1 MRDFIEKLIDGKTLS
16 RQEAVQAC
24 EKLCET
30 DNFIQPAA
38 LLALM
43 SARGETA
50 DELCGF
56 IEVMKRSMIKV
67 PFSGAAVDIVG
78 TGGDGA
84 NTVNISTAASIVV
97 ASCHATVI
105 KHGNRASSSSCGS
118 ADFLEACGVTLYTH
132 PEQALACVEKNNY
145 VFLHKPAY
153 HPLADRLKELRKD
166 LQIRTIF
173 NLLGPLLD
181 PAEVQYLVLGVY
193 TPDIMPLYADALIKE
208 NCKHA
213 FVVHGNGL
221 DELNCIGVNQV
232 IEIQDG
238 RQSAFELDPA
248 DYGLRYCELKD
259 LKGGSPDYNV
269 EVLTAVLKGE
279 RPGAITDTIALNAGV
294 ALYTVGAVDTIQ
306 SGIDLA
312 LESLAAG
319 KPFVKLQQIVEFFA
333 DA

>member
-1 MRDFIEKLIDGKTLS
+1 MRELIEKLIDGKTLS
-16 RQEAVQAC
+16 RQESAKAC
-24 EKLCET
+24 ELLCEA

-56 IEVMKRSMIKV
+56 IEVMKEAMIKV
-67 PFSGAAVDIVG
+67 PFSGAAIDIVG

-84 NTVNISTAASIVV
+84 NTVNISTAASLVA
-97 ASCHATVI
+97 ASCGAVVI

-118 ADFLEACGVTLYTH
+118 ADFLEGCGVELYTK
-132 PEQALACVEKNNY
+132 PEQALACIEKNNY
-145 VFLHKPAY
+145 VYLHKPAY
-153 HPLADRLKELRKD
+153 HPIADRLKDLRKE

-181 PAEVQYLVLGVY
+181 PAEVKYLVLGVY
-193 TPDIMPLYADALIKE
+193 TQDIMQLYADALIKE
-208 NCKHA
+208 NVEHA

-238 RQSAFELDPA
+238 TQTYFELDPKE
-248 DYGLRYCELKD
+248 YGLKYCELAD
-259 LKGGSPDYNV
+259 LKGGPPEYNV
-269 EVLTAVLKGE
+269 AVLCAVLKGE
-279 RPGAITDTIALNAGV
+279 KPGAITDTIALNAGV
-294 ALYTVGAVDTIQ
+294 ALYTLGIADDIQ
-306 SGIDLA
+306 SGINLA
-312 LESLAAG
+312 LESIAVG
-319 KPFVKLQQIVEFFA
+319 KPFIKLQEVVGFFA